1 MLKKRI
7 AAVLAVTAMLVSAIP
22 FSVSAH
28 TNDNYFTVQVSS
40 TTSVSIDSTAQKK
53 DNTTS
58 SYIRYSGKDVS
69 GPRQWI
75 ATIWGASAKNASSWT
90 DCTTYYAGTSTKRST
105 AYIAE
110 GTKGYVRQDVRETYG
125 SSAWARVGGKGCGY
139 AASYVSAVW
148 SPDSVAESGCVD
160 YNG

>member
-1 MLKKRI
+1 MIKKRI

-58 SYIRYSGKDVS
+58 SYIVQHQLEANWMYYSPCRS
-69 GPRQWI
+69 CPRM
-75 ATIWGASAKNASSWT
+75 
-90 DCTTYYAGTSTKRST
+90 
-105 AYIAE
+105 E
-110 GTKGYVRQDVRETYG
+110 
-125 SSAWARVGGKGCGY
+125 
-139 AASYVSAVW
+139 
-148 SPDSVAESGCVD
+148 
-160 YNG
+160 

>member
-105 AYIAE
+105 AYI
-110 GTKGYVRQDVRETYG
+110 TKGYVRQDVRETYG

>member
-28 TNDNYFTVQVSS
+28 TNDTYFVVKVSS

-58 SYIRYSGKDVS
+58 SYIRYSGKDVD

-75 ATIWGASAKNASSWT
+75 ATIWGASSSDAKSWT

-105 AYIAE
+105 AYITK

-125 SSAWARVGGKGCGY
+125 RSAWARVGGKGCGY
-139 AASYVSAVW
+139 AATNAKAVW
-148 SPDSVAESGCVD
+148 SPDSVAESGCID

>member
-58 SYIRYSGKDVS
+58 SYIRYFR
-69 GPRQWI
+69 P
-75 ATIWGASAKNASSWT
+75 SSV
-90 DCTTYYAGTSTKRST
+90 DCYNM
-105 AYIAE
+105 
-110 GTKGYVRQDVRETYG
+110 
-125 SSAWARVGGKGCGY
+125 GCQ
-139 AASYVSAVW
+139 
-148 SPDSVAESGCVD
+148 C
-160 YNG
+160 

>member
-90 DCTTYYAGTSTKRST
+90 DCPTYYGGTSTKRST
-105 AYIAE
+105 AYITK